1 MKKINSLFFVF
12 ITLCLLMSNSC
23 SSDSDEEDNPP
34 QTDETA
40 IVQNSIKGKFFNM
53 GEIAY
58 NFIDNEYVE
67 VWSNIINDKGEYY
80 YLYNKLTY
88 KVYIE
93 KSYIGIKDI
102 NNSLP
107 YIYENKE
114 LYIYDNE
121 QNKTKGITKPDY
133 FKPES
138 KQPDNPTEPEVKIDT
153 IRFYGA
159 CQLLHF
165 KPSRD
170 KYSDNYNG
178 TVKANMD
185 IVFPNMYIKFSG
197 VNMPK
202 EYDSKFNPSVYT
214 IHSSIINNPN
224 IPIIIEYKDEN
235 KQFID
240 TIKQPNYAWWQ
251 YSISSNNS
259 AMYFDFKG
267 KHAYY
272 KGNFALGYVKLITW
286 TKGINYYNDGIDFN
300 TDDLKY
306 TDVQLSP
313 VEVGHKVVI
322 KDGVSWVEYYDR
334 HTNLSINF
342 NENLKIELLG
352 SIPYEENK
360 EISPLELLKS
370 TQKKESFTIKLKYA
384 NDHYK
389 PIYEDDFFKNI
400 TKREWSIDNE
410 KLTLT
415 FHYSTYKSTII
426 IPISDIQIM
435 DN

>member
-1 MKKINSLFFVF
+1 MKKINFLFFVF
-12 ITLCLLMSNSC
+12 ITLCLLMFNSC
-23 SSDSDEEDNPP
+23 SSDSDEEENP
-34 QTDETA
+34 QTNETA
-40 IVQNSIKGKFFNM
+40 IVQNSIKGKFFNL
-53 GEIAY
+53 GEEAY
-58 NFIDNEYVE
+58 NFIDNENVE
-67 VWSNIINDKGEYY
+67 VWSNIIIDTGEYY
-80 YLYNKLTY
+80 YQYKKLTY
-88 KVYIE
+88 KVYTE

-102 NNSLP
+102 SKPLP
-107 YIYENKE
+107 YTYENKE

-138 KQPDNPTEPEVKIDT
+138 KQPDNPKEPEVKIDT
-153 IRFYGA
+153 IRFNGA

-214 IHSSIINNPN
+214 IYSSFINSPTK
-224 IPIIIEYKDEN
+224 PIIIEYRDEN

-240 TIKQPNYAWWQ
+240 TINQPNYAWWQ
-251 YSISSNNS
+251 YSLSSNNS
-259 AMYFDFKG
+259 AMYLDFKG

-272 KGNFALGYVKLITW
+272 KGNFALGNVKLITW

-300 TDDLKY
+300 TDDLSY
-306 TDVQLSP
+306 TNVQLSAQKTLH
-313 VEVGHKVVI
+313 VNVAENRRYTTI
-322 KDGVSWVEYYDR
+322 RSDLNIYFND
-334 HTNLSINF
+334 NLYIQLSSN
-342 NENLKIELLG
+342 
-352 SIPYEENK
+352 SIPYEEGDK
-360 EISPLELLKS
+360 IDALELLKA
-370 TQKKESFTIKLKYA
+370 TQKKEYFTIKLKYA
-384 NDHYK
+384 NDNYK
-389 PIYEDDFFKNI
+389 PIFEDDFFKNI
-400 TKREWSIDNE
+400 IKREWSIDNE

-415 FHYSTYKSTII
+415 FHYQTYKSTVI
-426 IPISDIQIM
+426 IPISDIQIA
-435 DN
+435 